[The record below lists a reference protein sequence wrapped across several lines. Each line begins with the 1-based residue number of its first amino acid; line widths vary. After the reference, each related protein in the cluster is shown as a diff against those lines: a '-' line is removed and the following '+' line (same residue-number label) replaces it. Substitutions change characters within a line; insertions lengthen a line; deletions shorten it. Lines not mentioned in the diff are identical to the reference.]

1 MNLKG
6 KLAVVVGASGGIG
19 REITRALAREGV
31 NIIMVARNK
40 GVLRALEREVNT
52 QGVKTEIFTADLSK
66 SKSAAKT
73 ADRITKKHKKIDILF
88 NAAGIGV
95 YNFLEKIDLADWEKS
110 LNINVTAPFVIT
122 QRLMPSLLRAEKAV
136 VISLGSGMGK
146 IGLSGRSAY
155 CTSKFALRGLMLS
168 LAKEYK
174 TTNVQITHATL
185 GSVLTSFGPL
195 SLADKKEKMEQGKK
209 YLEPG
214 QVAHMLVSKIA
225 NDTLEDEVPIY
236 PSDYFAESKED
247 KR

>member
-19 REITRALAREGV
+19 REITLSLAREGT

-40 GVLRALEREVNT
+40 GVLRALEREVSGL
-52 QGVKTEIFTADLSK
+52 GVKTKIFTADLSRP
-66 SKSAAKT
+66 KSAAKT
-73 ADRITKKHKKIDILF
+73 ADKIAKKHKTIDILF
-88 NAAGIGV
+88 NAAGVGV
-95 YNFLEKIDLADWEKS
+95 YNFLEKIDLCDWERS
-110 LNINVTAPFVIT
+110 LDINVTAPFIFT
-122 QRLMPSLLRAEKAV
+122 QRLISSLSRAKQAV

-174 TTNVQITHATL
+174 NTNVQITHATL

-214 QVAHMLVSKIA
+214 QVAHTLVSKIA

-236 PSDYFAESKED
+236 PSDYFAESRKD